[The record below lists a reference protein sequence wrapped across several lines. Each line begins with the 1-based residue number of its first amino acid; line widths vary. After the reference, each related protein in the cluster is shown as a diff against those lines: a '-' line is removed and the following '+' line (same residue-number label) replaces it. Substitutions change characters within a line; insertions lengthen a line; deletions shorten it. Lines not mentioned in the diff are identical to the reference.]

1 MKEEKRRKE
10 GKEGRKEGKGE
21 EKEGVR
27 REGKIFITG
36 IYSREILDSRGNPTV
51 EVDVLTNLSF
61 GRASSPSGASRGER
75 EAVELRDEERRFFG
89 KGVKKAV
96 KNVIEIGKYLI
107 GKDPRRQKEID
118 DFIIKKSGKNKEKLG
133 GNATTAL
140 SLAVCASA
148 ASSLNLP
155 IYKYLN
161 KNAKTL
167 PIPLLNVLN
176 GGKHAGNYLAIQEF
190 MIVPVKFKSFKDAIT
205 GACEVYYQ
213 LGNFLK
219 EKYGKI
225 STNVGD
231 EGGYAPPLKYTKEA
245 LDSIEKSIE
254 ECGYKKKIFL
264 ALDCAASNFY
274 NHKEN
279 LYFIDEKK
287 FTKEELF
294 DYYKDLVSSYKI
306 ISIEDP
312 LEENDFEGFSM
323 MNKLGIQIVGD
334 DLFTSNIN
342 YLKKGIKIHSANAI
356 LLKINQVGTLSEAM
370 ETAKYAMKNNYN
382 VIVSHRSG
390 ETECTFI
397 ADFAVALE
405 CGQIKTGAP
414 ARGERVAKYN
424 QLLRIEEELGNP
436 KYAKWKG
443 RL

>member
-1 MKEEKRRKE
+1 MNNKKKNNN
-10 GKEGRKEGKGE
+10 GE
-21 EKEGVR
+21 
-27 REGKIFITG
+27 ITICG

-61 GRASSPSGASRGER
+61 GRASAPSGASRGER
-75 EAVELRDEERRFFG
+75 EAIELRDGGKRFLG
-89 KGVKKAV
+89 KGVSKAV
-96 KNVIEIGKYLI
+96 KNVLEVGKYLI
-107 GKDPRRQKEID
+107 GKDPRKQKEID
-118 DFIIKKSGKNKEKLG
+118 DFIIKKAGKNKEKIG

-140 SLAVCASA
+140 SLAVCAAA

-161 KNAKTL
+161 KDACTL

-190 MIVPVKFKSFKDAIT
+190 LIVPIEFKSFREAIT

-245 LDSIEKSIE
+245 LDIMEKSIE
-254 ECGYKKKIFL
+254 ECGYKNKIFL

-274 NHKEN
+274 NNKEDA
-279 LYFIDEKK
+279 YIIDEKK
-287 FTKEELF
+287 FIKEEMF
-294 DYYKDLVSSYKI
+294 DYYKDLVDSYKI
-306 ISIEDP
+306 VSIEDP
-312 LEENDFEGFSM
+312 LEENDFEGFAA
-323 MNKLGIQIVGD
+323 MNKLNIQVIGD
-334 DLFTSNIN
+334 DIFTSNIK
-342 YLKKGIKIHSANAI
+342 YLKKGIKMDSANAI
-356 LLKINQVGTLSEAM
+356 LLKINQVGTLSEAI
-370 ETAKYAMKNNYN
+370 ETAKYAMKNDYN

-390 ETECTFI
+390 ETESTFI

-414 ARGERVAKYN
+414 ARGERIAKYN
-424 QLLRIEEELGNP
+424 QLLRIEEELENP
-436 KYAKWKG
+436 KYAKW
-443 RL
+443 RW